1 MALPR
6 VLIADDEP
14 LILSALSGFL
24 SEQPWYVEAVS
35 DGQKALNC
43 LILGQFDV
51 AVLDI
56 QMPHLDGFGVLEA
69 LTNKRIDTDILIL
82 TAFGTVPR
90 AVEAMH
96 KGAKDFI
103 QKPIKKHQLIE
114 KVGSF
119 ISARQPVTTHVLA
132 DRLDAYLIANLTRK
146 DLTLQVVMD
155 HFGLSKS
162 YICKLFKDLGATFTE
177 RLAYHRVEKAKN
189 LLLYTNEPIYVV
201 AELCGFKNQ
210 SRLSEVF
217 LRVVKESPKRY
228 RQLHR
233 PDDIIL

>member
-1 MALPR
+1 MTQPR

-24 SEQPWYVEAVS
+24 EGQPWHVEAVS
-35 DGQKALNC
+35 DGHIALNR
-43 LILGQFDV
+43 LIEGSFDV

-56 QMPHLDGFGVLEA
+56 QMPQLDGFGVLDA
-69 LTNKRIDTDILIL
+69 LIKKKINTDVLIL

-103 QKPIKKHQLIE
+103 QKPIKKKQFIE
-114 KVGSF
+114 KVASF

-146 DLTLQVVMD
+146 DLTLQTVMG

-162 YICKLFKDLGATFTE
+162 YIWKLFKDLGATFTD
-177 RLAYHRVEKAKN
+177 RLAHHRVEKAKN

-217 LRVVKESPKRY
+217 QRVVNESPKRF

>member
-1 MALPR
+1 MTQPR

-24 SEQPWYVEAVS
+24 KGQPWYVEAVS
-35 DGQKALNC
+35 DGKKALNS
-43 LILGQFDV
+43 LMSGHFDV

-56 QMPHLDGFGVLEA
+56 QMPQLDGFGVLDA
-69 LTNKRIDTDILIL
+69 LVKKKIDTDVLIL

-103 QKPIKKHQLIE
+103 QKPIKKKQFVE
-114 KVGSF
+114 KVASF
-119 ISARQPVTTHVLA
+119 ISARQPVTTHILA
-132 DRLDAYLIANLTRK
+132 DRLDAYLVANLTRK

-162 YICKLFKDLGATFTE
+162 YIWKLFKDLGTTFTE

-217 LRVVKESPKRY
+217 QRMLKESPKRF

-233 PDDIIL
+233 PDDVIL